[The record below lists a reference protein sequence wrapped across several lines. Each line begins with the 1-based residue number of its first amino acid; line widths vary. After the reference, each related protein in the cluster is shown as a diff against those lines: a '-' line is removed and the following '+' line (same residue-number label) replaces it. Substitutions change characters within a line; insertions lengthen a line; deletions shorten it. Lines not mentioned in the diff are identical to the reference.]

1 MTASRVYTVARDTLC
16 LLVGLGGLIFQ
27 QITGRTNTELIA
39 AWLMLLGFAVPGV
52 TALRHLA
59 RAGRTE
65 TPPTAEPSSSSSA
78 PSSPSP

>member
-1 MTASRVYTVARDTLC
+1 VSGTKVFAVVRDTLC

-27 QITGRTNTELIA
+27 QVTGKTNTELIA
-39 AWLMLLGFAVPGV
+39 AWLMLLGFAVPGA

-65 TPPTAEPSSSSSA
+65 TPPTPEPSSPSSA